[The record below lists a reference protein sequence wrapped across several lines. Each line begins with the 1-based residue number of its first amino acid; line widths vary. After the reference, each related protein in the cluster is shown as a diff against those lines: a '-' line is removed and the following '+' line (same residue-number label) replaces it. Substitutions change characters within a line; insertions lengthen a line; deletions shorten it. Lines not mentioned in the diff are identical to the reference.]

1 MCGRYAYLLP
11 PEAMQELF
19 KLLKEVMLYP
29 PRYNIAPTQ
38 PVMTIVE
45 REGRRTAELFRW
57 GFVPGW
63 VKDPKD
69 WPLLINARS
78 ETMSEK
84 PAFRDALRNCRCV
97 VPASGYYEWRKGP
110 DGERRPFYITAAD
123 GETLAFA
130 GLYAT
135 WAGPNGEE
143 VDTVCIVT
151 TDPNAE
157 VSEVYD
163 RMPAILRGA
172 AIDDWL
178 NTRDVDV
185 AEALSLALPSP
196 DGSMIYHPV
205 PKTIGSATAEGPEL
219 IMPFEGEWE
228 PTRPKKKAAG
238 GSAQLDLF

>member
-38 PVMTIVE
+38 PVITIVE

-63 VKDPKD
+63 VKDPKE

-97 VPASGYYEWRKGP
+97 VPATGYYEWRKRP
-110 DGERRPFYITAAD
+110 DGERRPFYISARD

-151 TDPNAE
+151 TEPNAE
-157 VSEVYD
+157 VSEVYE
-163 RMPAILRGA
+163 RMPAILRGTA
-172 AIDDWL
+172 VDDWL

-185 AEALSLALPSP
+185 AEALSLAQPSP
-196 DGSMIYHPV
+196 DGSMIFHPV
-205 PKTIGSATAEGPEL
+205 AKTIGAATAEGPEL

-228 PTRPKKKAAG
+228 PARPKKKAAA
-238 GSAQLDLF
+238 GSRQLDLF